1 MQVTSNS
8 PVEQEALDTYQR
20 FVNQRDR
27 IDAGDAGWDTL
38 ADFFTEDGV
47 YIDPAWGRQ
56 EGRETIR
63 DFFVRSMAGLTG
75 YGWSSPERWTMVDG
89 HRLVSHWDQVMGDRA
104 GGGQWIVPGLSI
116 LYYAGDG
123 LFCYSHDYLNM
134 TYVGE
139 TLKAMAWR
147 PPAEF
152 NMPPAK
158 PDWRTHLPQAW
169 AHLSDG
175 PTF

>member
-1 MQVTSNS
+1 MTDKKTI
-8 PVEQEALDTYQR
+8 EAEAQETYNR
-20 FVNQRDR
+20 FVAVRDK
-27 IDAGDAGWDTL
+27 IDSGEASWSDL

-56 EGRETIR
+56 ETREGIR
-63 DFFVRSMAGLTG
+63 AFFIESMAGLTG

-89 HRLVSHWDQVMGDRA
+89 NRLISKWDQVMGEKDD
-104 GGGQWIVPGLSI
+104 GSEWIVPGLSI
-116 LYYAGDG
+116 LYYAGNG

-134 TYVGE
+134 THVGE
-139 TLKAMAWR
+139 TMKAMAWK

-158 PDWRTHLPQAW
+158 PNWSTALPEAW
-169 AHLSDG
+169 AHLELAE
-175 PTF
+175 